1 MDIDYA
7 IRKDKPPGFT
17 ETSTPDAVDL
27 YEKWKRSNRL
37 SVMLIKTNI
46 FARIRSS
53 IDQHEKVK
61 DLLKAIDDQFITS
74 DKALASTHIM
84 QLSSLKV
91 QGIRDVRDHIMRMR
105 NIVAQLK
112 ALEVTM
118 SDSFLVHYI
127 LCTLP
132 L

>member
-7 IRKDKPPGFT
+7 IRKDEPPGIT
-17 ETSTPDAVDL
+17 ETSIRDVVDL

-61 DLLKAIDDQFITS
+61 DLLKAINDQFITS
-74 DKALASTHIM
+74 DKALASTLIM
-84 QLSSLKV
+84 
-91 QGIRDVRDHIMRMR
+91 
-105 NIVAQLK
+105 
-112 ALEVTM
+112 
-118 SDSFLVHYI
+118 
-127 LCTLP
+127 
-132 L
+132 